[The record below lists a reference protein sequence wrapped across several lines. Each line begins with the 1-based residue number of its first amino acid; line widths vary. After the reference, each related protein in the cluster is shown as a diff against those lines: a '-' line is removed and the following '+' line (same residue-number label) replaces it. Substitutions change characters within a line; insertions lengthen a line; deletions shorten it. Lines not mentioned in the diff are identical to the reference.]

1 MVENV
6 TSQGNNRE
14 SKQLQDK
21 LWRQIENIEDERN
34 HENKKIHWRRENGRE
49 KIMTRET

>member
-6 TSQGNNRE
+6 TSPGNNRE

-34 HENKKIHWRRENGRE
+34 HAMKKIHRRRENGRE
-49 KIMTRET
+49 KIMTKQT